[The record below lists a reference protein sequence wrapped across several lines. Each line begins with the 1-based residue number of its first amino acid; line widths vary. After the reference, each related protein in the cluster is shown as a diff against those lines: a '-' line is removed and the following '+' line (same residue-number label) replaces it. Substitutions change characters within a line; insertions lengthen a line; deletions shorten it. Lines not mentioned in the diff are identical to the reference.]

1 MVMILTFV
9 SPSIGDGVVSSH
21 HQLPHHAISAH
32 HHDAHAS
39 EAHQSHAHD
48 EGEADNLPTQDA
60 HSSIGHLLSHM
71 PASLFEVPQLTATPL
86 GSSTIAFLADPIPNI
101 KVAPLLRPPKPALS

>member
-1 MVMILTFV
+1 
-9 SPSIGDGVVSSH
+9 
-21 HQLPHHAISAH
+21 
-32 HHDAHAS
+32 
-39 EAHQSHAHD
+39 
-48 EGEADNLPTQDA
+48 
-60 HSSIGHLLSHM
+60 M